1 MIFRLLLCDVAAA
14 IAIPGSTSSPFSV
27 VTLAH
32 IVTIQVIVDVDKDG
46 EERGDWK
53 RGEKPQRRLMISV
66 KSSIVARCL
75 PSLIYL
81 YISEQIAMP
90 HHSTK

>member
-1 MIFRLLLCDVAAA
+1 LLLCDVAAA

-32 IVTIQVIVDVDKDG
+32 IVAIQVIVDVDSDKDG
-46 EERGDWK
+46 EERGDRK

-66 KSSIVARCL
+66 KSSIVARYL
-75 PSLIYL
+75 PSLIY
-81 YISEQIAMP
+81 IGTIAMP